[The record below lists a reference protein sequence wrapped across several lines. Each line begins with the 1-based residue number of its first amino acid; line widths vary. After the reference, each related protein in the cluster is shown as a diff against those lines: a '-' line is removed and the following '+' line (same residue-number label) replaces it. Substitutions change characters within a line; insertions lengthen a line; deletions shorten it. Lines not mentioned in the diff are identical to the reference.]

1 MPNLLRPAAVLIL
14 LALPVGAMA
23 HDWYPFTCCS
33 NRDCHA
39 IAESEVTAGPKGWV
53 IRRTGEIIG
62 YDDER
67 LMQTPKQAGSSFHLC
82 TTDGKPDG
90 KAICLFV
97 PQFGS

>member
-1 MPNLLRPAAVLIL
+1 MPHPLRSAAFLTCLVL
-14 LALPVGAMA
+14 PEGAFA
-23 HDWYPFTCCS
+23 HNWYPFTCCS
-33 NRDCHA
+33 DRDCHP
-39 IAESEVTAGPKGWV
+39 IAETEVTAGPKGWV

-67 LMQTPKQAGSSFHLC
+67 LRQTPKQAGNSFHLC

-90 KAICLFV
+90 KTICLFV